1 VTFGFFFLGCGSSS
15 SSTRVGGS
23 EAEKDDAEDDDDDDD
38 DDDDED
44 DVERA
49 MRRSRAALANAVCE
63 GWRQRMWLAK
73 EPWFE
78 KRSVHDVHGTW
89 RSL

>member
-23 EAEKDDAEDDDDDDD
+23 DAEKDDAEDDDDDD